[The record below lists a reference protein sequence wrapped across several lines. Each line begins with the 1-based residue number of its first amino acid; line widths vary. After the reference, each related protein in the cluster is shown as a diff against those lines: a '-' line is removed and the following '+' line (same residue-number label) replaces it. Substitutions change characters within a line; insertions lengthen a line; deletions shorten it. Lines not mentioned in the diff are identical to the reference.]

1 MNSNAGS
8 RGSWNVLRVWILL
21 KDSFLKDQT
30 NIGVIPLNHTEF
42 RYPKDFLCLTTN
54 LKLDRILNQYNLVGL
69 NVKIQIHLIHQAIL
83 VQKLSHADS
92 SLLSGLWTSQ
102 LVNKNI
108 VHSSLI
114 LCILSVMIILPD
126 PPAEQIQT
134 HFSAPKP
141 QCFVLGPCVRGWPN
155 PT

>member
-54 LKLDRILNQYNLVGL
+54 LKLDRILNQHNLVGL

-114 LCILSVMIILPD
+114 LCILSVMIILPRPTSRAD
-126 PPAEQIQT
+126 PDPL
-134 HFSAPKP
+134 
-141 QCFVLGPCVRGWPN
+141 LGPKTSVFCAGALRKGLA
-155 PT
+155 